1 MAQKPIQTSNIEIAI
16 NGHSV
21 PAYQCLPV
29 GDGPFPGVI
38 VIQEWWGLEP
48 HIKDIT
54 ERYAREGYAAVA
66 PDLYHGEV
74 TSEPDEARKLVMAL
88 DRPRAVSEVVGT
100 VGYIKSQGFSNGKVG
115 TVGYCM
121 GGGLSIAT
129 ACNTEDL
136 DAAIIYYGSNPDADQ
151 LANVTCPV
159 LGLYGGDDDGIP
171 ISTVVDLSVAL
182 EKNGTPYEVHIYG
195 AAPHAFFNDTRESYR
210 AEASAHSWTST
221 LEFFSK
227 NLS

>member
-1 MAQKPIQTSNIEIAI
+1 
-16 NGHSV
+16 
-21 PAYQCLPV
+21 
-29 GDGPFPGVI
+29 
-38 VIQEWWGLEP
+38 
-48 HIKDIT
+48 
-54 ERYAREGYAAVA
+54 
-66 PDLYHGEV
+66 
-74 TSEPDEARKLVMAL
+74 
-88 DRPRAVSEVVGT
+88 
-100 VGYIKSQGFSNGKVG
+100 
-115 TVGYCM
+115 M

-136 DAAIIYYGSNPDADQ
+136 NAAIIYYGSNPDADQ

-195 AAPHAFFNDTRESYR
+195 SAPHAFFNDTRESYR

>member
-1 MAQKPIQTSNIEIAI
+1 MAQQPIQTSNIEIAI

-159 LGLYGGDDDGIP
+159 LGLYGGDDHGNP
-171 ISTVVDLSVAL
+171 ISLTSAWRWRRTARLTRCIFTDPRPTHSST
-182 EKNGTPYEVHIYG
+182 TPARVTGLRLRRIPGH
-195 AAPHAFFNDTRESYR
+195 PR
-210 AEASAHSWTST
+210 
-221 LEFFSK
+221 
-227 NLS
+227 